1 MPNEIS
7 KTDQFVRRELEKFNV
22 TYEEQSSSNPEI
34 KKALKGASKTG
45 NGEGKPEFILFSNDN
60 LIVIE
65 NKLSYDKLVK
75 HKSNE
80 KSGLDLEIGK
90 NAAVSSFA
98 VNGAVHYAI
107 NIAQKTNS
115 FKEVIAIGIVGD
127 HESYI
132 IQPYFVSANEDE
144 VEIRKLTQLKTILEL
159 HPNKINEWYDKEI
172 LGGELTREQKDIL
185 KLQKIATELHEDLRN
200 YGSLEGENK
209 ATVVSAI
216 LLALLND
223 EFHESALTANA
234 ISTDG
239 SKVYDAVDKL
249 LKQTG
254 AMPADKVD
262 VLLNK
267 FSFLKT
273 NVVLNAKNDT
283 LKMTPIRYY
292 TTKLRHQVFPY
303 LLHHE
308 NSGIEFDILGNFY
321 GEFVKYGG
329 GDGNSLGIVLTP
341 SHITSLMTKL
351 IEIKPHHFVLDPAC
365 GTGAFLISAM
375 NAMIHQIKND
385 KMLNNHDKAKAIA
398 NLKKNQLLGI
408 EMQEKMFT
416 IATTNM
422 ILRGDGKSRLQLAD
436 MFKVEGCSHDEFEAY
451 EHEKLMNATSGD
463 LLSFS
468 KEKRIETSKK
478 IPFADRIL
486 FNPPYA
492 QGKND
497 KKLTEISF
505 ILHALNFLTAH
516 GKMAVIVP
524 QSTMVG
530 KSKEEKMFKKKI
542 LDNHTLEAVITL
554 NKNTFY
560 GVGVNPCIA
569 LFTAA
574 KPHSENK
581 KVKFVNFEDDGFIV
595 RKHVGLID
603 DGTSV
608 EKRQFLIDVLEGNND
623 DYSTK
628 FMVKSEITFEDEWLH
643 SFFYFNDEI
652 PSEADFEKTMA
663 DYLTFQVDMYA
674 QGRGYL
680 FENEKRMGEK
690 KGK

>member
-1 MPNEIS
+1 MPNEVS
-7 KTDQFVRRELEKFNV
+7 KTDQFVRRELEKFGV
-22 TYEEQSSSNPEI
+22 RYEEQGSSNPEI

-45 NGEGKPEFILFSNDN
+45 SGDGKPEFILFSKDN
-60 LIVIE
+60 LLIIE
-65 NKLSYDKLVK
+65 DKLSFDRLVK
-75 HKSNE
+75 HNSNE
-80 KSGLDLEIGK
+80 ISGLDLEVGRNLAIS
-90 NAAVSSFA
+90 NFA

-107 NIAQKTNS
+107 SIIKKTNS
-115 FKEVIAIGIVGD
+115 FKEAIAIGVVGD
-127 HESYI
+127 TESHI
-132 IQPYFVSANEDE
+132 IQPYLVIANNN
-144 VEIRKLTQLKTILEL
+144 EIEIKKLSQVKTMQSF
-159 HPNKINEWYDKEI
+159 HPEKIQDWYDKEI
-172 LGGELTREQKDIL
+172 LGNELTKQQKDIL
-185 KLQKIATELHEDLRN
+185 ELQKIAKELHEDLRN

-209 ATVVSAI
+209 ATVISAI
-216 LLALLND
+216 LLALMNN
-223 EFHESALTANA
+223 EFHESSLTANMNNN
-234 ISTDG
+234 DG
-239 SKVYDAVDKL
+239 EKIFDAVDKL
-249 LKQTG
+249 LKRTG
-254 AMPADKVD
+254 IMPVDKVD

-283 LKMTPIRYY
+283 LNMTPIKYY
-292 TTKLRHQVFPY
+292 ATKLRHQVFPF

-321 GEFVKYGG
+321 GEFVRYGG
-329 GDGNSLGIVLTP
+329 SDGNSLGIVLTP
-341 SHITSLMTKL
+341 SHITSLMTRL
-351 IEIKPHHFVLDPAC
+351 TDIKSHHFVLDPAC

-375 NAMIHQIKND
+375 NSMISQIKD
-385 KMLNNHDKAKAIA
+385 DTLLSKVDKAKQIA
-398 NLKKNQLLGI
+398 NIKKNQLLGI

-436 MFKVEGCSHDEFEAY
+436 MFKVTGCHHDEFEQY
-451 EHEKLMNATSGD
+451 EQEKLKNATNSD
-463 LLSFS
+463 FLSLTKS
-468 KEKRIETSKK
+468 PQIDTTKK

-492 QGKND
+492 QGKVD

-505 ILHALNFLTAH
+505 ILHALSFLKPN

-530 KSKEEKMFKKKI
+530 KSKEEKMFKRKI
-542 LDNHTLEAVITL
+542 LKKHTLETVITL

-569 LFTAA
+569 VFTAGQ
-574 KPHSENK
+574 PHLENK
-581 KVKFVNFEDDGFIV
+581 KVKFVNFEDDGFVV

-603 DGTSV
+603 DGTALD
-608 EKRQFLIDVLEGNND
+608 KQQFLIDVLEGNND

-643 SFFYFNDEI
+643 SFFYFNDEL
-652 PSEADFEKTMA
+652 PTEADFEKTIA
-663 DYLTFQVDMYA
+663 DYLTFQFDMYA
-674 QGRGYL
+674 HGRGYL
-680 FENEKRMGEK
+680 FENEKKDGDK